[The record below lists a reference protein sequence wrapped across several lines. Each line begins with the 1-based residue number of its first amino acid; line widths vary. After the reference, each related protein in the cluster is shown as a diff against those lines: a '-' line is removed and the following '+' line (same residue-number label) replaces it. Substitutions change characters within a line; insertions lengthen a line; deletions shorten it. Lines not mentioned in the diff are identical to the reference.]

1 MVKQSMFEDCGK
13 MRLTE
18 RVDVRT
24 AMETLKERGYDMEQI
39 LTEMVRLFYV
49 DLDEFNELASVAA

>member
-1 MVKQSMFEDCGK
+1 MQNNIEDCAK

-18 RVDVRT
+18 RVDVLT
-24 AMETLKERGYDMEQI
+24 AINILKERGYDVEEI

-49 DLDEFNELASVAA
+49 DLDEFNELVNAA